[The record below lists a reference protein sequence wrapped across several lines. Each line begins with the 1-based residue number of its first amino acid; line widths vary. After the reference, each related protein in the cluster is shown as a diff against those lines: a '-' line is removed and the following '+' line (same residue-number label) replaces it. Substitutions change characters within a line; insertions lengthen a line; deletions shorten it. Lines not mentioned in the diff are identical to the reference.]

1 MEYRF
6 TTLAVTL
13 LLLLGSCACAQDAN
27 PFTDHGIGATVAE
40 ARGVVT
46 TQTADGRSLVIGVA
60 MDQGPHGYIVVTD
73 IDSGKTEQVYCPV
86 KTENYTFGS
95 LMASNGR
102 FYTAQGGVIAEF
114 DPQSGKWLWHG
125 KPVPTSCYLS
135 FAEDRNGLIWAG
147 GLGCELVCYNPAT
160 KQVKAYG
167 RMDPAEQ
174 YLQSL
179 AADSAGW
186 VYGGI
191 GTARQNLVAC
201 HIATGKMVQLAAEE
215 DRVHGTAAVR
225 ATEDGKVAG
234 TINGKTFVLFE
245 GKATPAT
252 PTTVAKTVPT
262 GKVYYGQ
269 VHSTF
274 PDGRKLT
281 GYSMPDKWL
290 TVQDPKTGATKRLDF
305 QYDSGGASI
314 TSLGLGPDGV
324 VYGSTAH
331 PMHFLRLDTK
341 NGELRDY
348 GAVPGIGG
356 GNMCSIAT
364 LGKYVMGG
372 VYSSGTMWLFD
383 TTAPFNPA
391 GGRKDLAL
399 KADALIQ
406 TGSFIKGHFTYLT
419 GERAAFFCGD
429 AFGGQG
435 SFKLSVP
442 EAGKYYVQLV
452 PLLSPNYCRVQF
464 TLDGKPLAEPFDA
477 SATSVETGP
486 MQVFGPL
493 QLTAGEHTFTTTLLE
508 TAGKKPW
515 FSICSMELSKER
527 LADPN
532 AGQIVNPRVVAGWHD
547 DICRPRATLAH
558 PDGKHFVMGG
568 YAGYGLVGG
577 GLGIY
582 NIESKEPK
590 LLSAGSDLLPGHS
603 AIALAALASGDVIGG
618 TDIAAPG
625 GGHPT
630 AKEAE
635 LFILDWQT
643 RKLSFHAVPVPG
655 QTSITSLAVGR
666 DGLVYGLTG
675 GSIFFVFDP
684 VAKKVLRTES
694 AAEFGGTVRHG
705 LHTGSD
711 GAIYAM
717 MSKAIL
723 RVAPGSLKLE
733 LLARPPAAITA
744 GGALVNGR
752 LCYASNTTVWS
763 YKIPGL

>member
-1 MEYRF
+1 MSHRLF
-6 TTLAVTL
+6 ALTFAL
-13 LLLLGSCACAQDAN
+13 LLMASCTGAQDAN

-60 MDQGPHGYIVVTD
+60 LDQATRGYLVVTD
-73 IDSGKTEQVYCPV
+73 IDSGKTTQVRCPV
-86 KTENYTFGS
+86 EAQNYTFGS

-102 FYTAQGGVIAEF
+102 FYTAQGGVIVEF
-114 DPQSGKWLWHG
+114 DPQSNKWLWHG
-125 KPVPTSCYLS
+125 KPVETSCYLS
-135 FAEDRNGLIWAG
+135 FAEQPDGMIWAG
-147 GLGCELVCYNPAT
+147 GLGCELVSYNPAT
-160 KQVKAYG
+160 QQAKPYG
-167 RMDPAEQ
+167 KMDSAEQ

-186 VYGGI
+186 IYGGI

-201 HIATGKMVQLAAEE
+201 NIATGKMVQLAAEE
-215 DRVHGTAAVR
+215 DRVHGTAAVY
-225 ATEDGKVAG
+225 ATVDGKVAG
-234 TINGKTFVLFE
+234 TINGKTFLLFE
-245 GKATPAT
+245 GKAIPISSASL
-252 PTTVAKTVPT
+252 AKAVPT

-269 VHSTF
+269 VHPTF

-281 GYSMPDKWL
+281 AYSMPDKWL
-290 TVQDPKTGATKRLDF
+290 TVQDPRTGASKRLDF
-305 QYDSGGASI
+305 QYESGGASI

-341 NGELRDY
+341 SGGLSDY

-364 LGKYVMGG
+364 LGKYVMGA

-391 GGRKDLAL
+391 GDRKDLAL

-406 TGSFIKGHFTYLT
+406 TGSFNKGHFTYLT

-435 SFKLSVP
+435 SFKLFVP
-442 EAGKYYVQLV
+442 AAGKYYLHLV
-452 PLLSPNYCRVQF
+452 PLLCPTYCRVQF
-464 TLDGKPLAEPFDA
+464 ALDDKPLGEPFDA
-477 SATSVETGP
+477 SGTNVETGP

-493 QLTAGEHTFTTTLLE
+493 QLTAGEHTFTTTLLD

-515 FSICSMELSKER
+515 FSICSMELSKQR

-547 DICRPRATLAH
+547 DICRPRAALAH
-558 PDGKHFVMGG
+558 PDGKHFLIGG
-568 YAGYGLVGG
+568 YANYGLVGG
-577 GLGIY
+577 GLGLY
-582 NIESKEPK
+582 NLETRESQ
-590 LLSAGSDLLPGHS
+590 LLSADRDLLPGHS
-603 AIALAALASGDVIGG
+603 CIALQALPNGDVVGA

-635 LFILDWQT
+635 IFILDWQT
-643 RKLSFHAVPVPG
+643 RKLTFHAVPVPG
-655 QTSITSLAVGR
+655 QTSITNLAVGR

-675 GSIFFVFDP
+675 GSMFFVFDP
-684 VAKKVLRTES
+684 ATKKVLRTEPF
-694 AAEFGGTVRHG
+694 AQYGGTVRHG
-705 LHTGSD
+705 LHAGPD
-711 GAIYAM
+711 GNVYAM
-717 MSKAIL
+717 MSNAIL
-723 RVAPGSLKLE
+723 RLTPGSFKHE
-733 LLARPPAAITA
+733 LLARPPVTITA
-744 GGALVNGR
+744 GGALINGR
-752 LCYASNTTVWS
+752 LCYASNTNVWS
-763 YKIPGL
+763 YQIPGL